1 MRCKVSEDMS
11 EAQLWAVMQS
21 LSGRTFMT
29 AKGLQFTV
37 TLAGN
42 ELFVSRKR
50 KSITRATVWRA
61 YMRLLELQARGEVV
75 DGPKK
80 LGTFGA
86 SYLYAIFIAI
96 GVLPTSMLEVM
107 EASNGNMRGCREM
120 DMPPP
125 LPNDANDAIAD
136 NIIRPHNH
144 SLRSTCIF
152 PLSVYNGIQE
162 NNKGESDMPRGVK
175 GSGKGTAAKKEVQKV
190 VAEKTRKPYP
200 SIDERIALA
209 DQEIER
215 LTKLNASRAELI
227 AQTEAKLAERKAAL
241 AKSGSAGEGRG
252 QEGAPAGGKGE
263 ARQGGEAEA
272 ERGRAQRAP
281 EGSAGEGAR
290 GQEGGEREIRCA
302 GRRACRER
310 QDSGRAAGRAEEIKR
325 HPPWETG
332 IILSLRRVLCV
343 LA

>member
-1 MRCKVSEDMS
+1 
-11 EAQLWAVMQS
+11 MQS

-29 AKGLQFTV
+29 AKSLQFTV

-125 LPNDANDAIAD
+125 LPAD
-136 NIIRPHNH
+136 NLVRPHNH

-152 PLSVYNGIQE
+152 PLSVYKGIQE

-175 GSGKGTAAKKEVQKV
+175 GSEKGTAAKKEVQKV

-209 DQEIER
+209 DQAIER

-241 AKSGSAGEGRG
+241 AKS
-252 QEGAPAGGKGE
+252 QEALEKEEAKKARLLAAKEKPAK
-263 ARQGGEAEA
+263 AAE
-272 ERGRAQRAP
+272 P
-281 EGSAGEGAR
+281 KLS
-290 GQEGGEREIRCA
+290 
-302 GRRACRER
+302 
-310 QDSGRAAGRAEEIKR
+310 AEER
-325 HPPWETG
+325 
-332 IILSLRRVLCV
+332 SARRKEA
-343 LA
+343 LAKARAVKKAEKEKYDALVAALAESGKTVDELLDALKK

>member
-1 MRCKVSEDMS
+1 MS

-120 DMPPP
+120 DMPPTIIKCVTTQTFARG
-125 LPNDANDAIAD
+125 AN
-136 NIIRPHNH
+136 RFGRR
-144 SLRSTCIF
+144 RS
-152 PLSVYNGIQE
+152 
-162 NNKGESDMPRGVK
+162 
-175 GSGKGTAAKKEVQKV
+175 V
-190 VAEKTRKPYP
+190 VTEP
-200 SIDERIALA
+200 S
-209 DQEIER
+209 
-215 LTKLNASRAELI
+215 KSR
-227 AQTEAKLAERKAAL
+227 
-241 AKSGSAGEGRG
+241 
-252 QEGAPAGGKGE
+252 
-263 ARQGGEAEA
+263 
-272 ERGRAQRAP
+272 
-281 EGSAGEGAR
+281 GAR
-290 GQEGGEREIRCA
+290 RLLWVSKSASDFDIIVSCGQRITHA
-302 GRRACRER
+302 
-310 QDSGRAAGRAEEIKR
+310 SM
-325 HPPWETG
+325 WL
-332 IILSLRRVLCV
+332 LSTSTRV
-343 LA
+343 

>member
-1 MRCKVSEDMS
+1 M
-11 EAQLWAVMQS
+11 A
-21 LSGRTFMT
+21 
-29 AKGLQFTV
+29 
-37 TLAGN
+37 
-42 ELFVSRKR
+42 
-50 KSITRATVWRA
+50 A

-136 NIIRPHNH
+136 NIVRPHNH
-144 SLRSTCIF
+144 SHRSTCIF
-152 PLSVYNGIQE
+152 PLAVYNGIQE

-209 DQEIER
+209 DQAIER

-241 AKSGSAGEGRG
+241 AKS
-252 QEGAPAGGKGE
+252 QEALEKEEAKKARLLAAKEKPAK
-263 ARQGGEAEA
+263 
-272 ERGRAQRAP
+272 
-281 EGSAGEGAR
+281 
-290 GQEGGEREIRCA
+290 
-302 GRRACRER
+302 
-310 QDSGRAAGRAEEIKR
+310 AAKPKLSAEER
-325 HPPWETG
+325 
-332 IILSLRRVLCV
+332 SARRKEA
-343 LA
+343 LAKARAVKKAEKEKYDALVAALAESGKTVDELLDALKK

>member
-136 NIIRPHNH
+136 NIVRPHNH

-209 DQEIER
+209 DQAIER

-227 AQTEAKLAERKAAL
+227 A
-241 AKSGSAGEGRG
+241 
-252 QEGAPAGGKGE
+252 
-263 ARQGGEAEA
+263 
-272 ERGRAQRAP
+272 
-281 EGSAGEGAR
+281 
-290 GQEGGEREIRCA
+290 
-302 GRRACRER
+302 
-310 QDSGRAAGRAEEIKR
+310 
-325 HPPWETG
+325 
-332 IILSLRRVLCV
+332 
-343 LA
+343 

>member
-1 MRCKVSEDMS
+1 MRCKVAEDMS

-21 LSGRTFMT
+21 ISGRTFMT

-61 YMRLLELQARGEVV
+61 YARLLELQARGEVV
-75 DGPKK
+75 DGTRK

-96 GVLPTSMLEVM
+96 GVLPTSMLEAM
-107 EASNGNMRGCREM
+107 EASNGNMRGCREV
-120 DMPPP
+120 DMHPP
-125 LPNDANDAIAD
+125 LLNDANDAIAD
-136 NIIRPHNH
+136 NIVRPHNH

-209 DQEIER
+209 DQAIER

-227 AQTEAKLAERKAAL
+227 AQMEAKLAERKATL
-241 AKSGSAGEGRG
+241 AKS
-252 QEGAPAGGKGE
+252 E
-263 ARQGGEAEA
+263 ARLEKAKA
-272 ERGRAQRAP
+272 T
-281 EGSAGEGAR
+281 
-290 GQEGGEREIRCA
+290 
-302 GRRACRER
+302 RER
-310 QDSGRAAGRAEEIKR
+310 LLAAKDKPAKAEKLSPEERKARRLEGQAKARAAKKAEKEKY
-325 HPPWETG
+325 EALMAT
-332 IILSLRRVLCV
+332 
-343 LA
+343 LAESGKTVDELLDELKK

>member
-136 NIIRPHNH
+136 NIVRPHNH

-162 NNKGESDMPRGVK
+162 NNKGENDMPRGVK

-209 DQEIER
+209 DQAIER

-241 AKSGSAGEGRG
+241 AKS
-252 QEGAPAGGKGE
+252 QEALEKEEAKKARLLAAKEKPAK
-263 ARQGGEAEA
+263 
-272 ERGRAQRAP
+272 
-281 EGSAGEGAR
+281 
-290 GQEGGEREIRCA
+290 
-302 GRRACRER
+302 
-310 QDSGRAAGRAEEIKR
+310 AAKPKLSAEER
-325 HPPWETG
+325 
-332 IILSLRRVLCV
+332 SARRKEA
-343 LA
+343 LAKARAVKKAEKEKYDALVAALAESGKTVDELLDALKK

>member
-1 MRCKVSEDMS
+1 MRCKVAEDMS

-21 LSGRTFMT
+21 LRGRTFTT

-50 KSITRATVWRA
+50 KSITRVTVWQA
-61 YMRLLELQARGEVV
+61 YARLLELQARGEVV

-86 SYLYAIFIAI
+86 SYLYAIFIAV
-96 GVLPTSMLEVM
+96 GVLPTPMLEAIG
-107 EASNGNMRGCREM
+107 ASNGNMRGCREM

-136 NIIRPHNH
+136 NIVRPHNH

-162 NNKGESDMPRGVK
+162 NDKGESDMPRGVK
-175 GSGKGTAAKKEVQKV
+175 GSGKESAEKKEVQKTV
-190 VAEKTRKPYP
+190 SEKTRKPYP
-200 SIDERIALA
+200 SVDERIAMA
-209 DQEIER
+209 DQKIER

-227 AQTEAKLAERKAAL
+227 AQTEAKLAERKATL
-241 AKSGSAGEGRG
+241 AKS
-252 QEGAPAGGKGE
+252 E
-263 ARQGGEAEA
+263 AQLEKAKA
-272 ERGRAQRAP
+272 T
-281 EGSAGEGAR
+281 
-290 GQEGGEREIRCA
+290 
-302 GRRACRER
+302 RER
-310 QDSGRAAGRAEEIKR
+310 LLAAKDKPAKAEKLSPEERKARRLEGQAKARAAKKAEKEKY
-325 HPPWETG
+325 EA
-332 IILSLRRVLCV
+332 LMAA
-343 LA
+343 LAESGKTVDELLDELKK

>member
-1 MRCKVSEDMS
+1 MRCKVAEDMS

-21 LSGRTFMT
+21 LRGRTFTT

-37 TLAGN
+37 TFAGN

-50 KSITRATVWRA
+50 KSITRVTVWQA
-61 YMRLLELQARGEVV
+61 YARLLELQARGEVV

-162 NNKGESDMPRGVK
+162 NDKGESDMPRGVK

-209 DQEIER
+209 DQAIER

-227 AQTEAKLAERKAAL
+227 AQTEAKLAERKATL
-241 AKSGSAGEGRG
+241 AKS
-252 QEGAPAGGKGE
+252 E
-263 ARQGGEAEA
+263 AQLEKAKA
-272 ERGRAQRAP
+272 T
-281 EGSAGEGAR
+281 
-290 GQEGGEREIRCA
+290 
-302 GRRACRER
+302 RER
-310 QDSGRAAGRAEEIKR
+310 LLAAKDKPAKAEKLSPEERKARRLEGQAKARAAKKAEKEKY
-325 HPPWETG
+325 EA
-332 IILSLRRVLCV
+332 LMAA
-343 LA
+343 LAESGKTVDELLDELKK

>member
-80 LGTFGA
+80 LGTLGA

-136 NIIRPHNH
+136 NIARPHNH

-152 PLSVYNGIQE
+152 PLSVCIMEY
-162 NNKGESDMPRGVK
+162 
-175 GSGKGTAAKKEVQKV
+175 KKTIK
-190 VAEKTRKPYP
+190 
-200 SIDERIALA
+200 ERTIC
-209 DQEIER
+209 
-215 LTKLNASRAELI
+215 RAE
-227 AQTEAKLAERKAAL
+227 
-241 AKSGSAGEGRG
+241 
-252 QEGAPAGGKGE
+252 
-263 ARQGGEAEA
+263 
-272 ERGRAQRAP
+272 
-281 EGSAGEGAR
+281 
-290 GQEGGEREIRCA
+290 
-302 GRRACRER
+302 
-310 QDSGRAAGRAEEIKR
+310 
-325 HPPWETG
+325 
-332 IILSLRRVLCV
+332 
-343 LA
+343 

>member
-96 GVLPTSMLEVM
+96 QDLFPS
-107 EASNGNMRGCREM
+107 GC
-120 DMPPP
+120 
-125 LPNDANDAIAD
+125 
-136 NIIRPHNH
+136 
-144 SLRSTCIF
+144 
-152 PLSVYNGIQE
+152 
-162 NNKGESDMPRGVK
+162 
-175 GSGKGTAAKKEVQKV
+175 
-190 VAEKTRKPYP
+190 
-200 SIDERIALA
+200 
-209 DQEIER
+209 
-215 LTKLNASRAELI
+215 SRA
-227 AQTEAKLAERKAAL
+227 ADR
-241 AKSGSAGEGRG
+241 
-252 QEGAPAGGKGE
+252 
-263 ARQGGEAEA
+263 
-272 ERGRAQRAP
+272 
-281 EGSAGEGAR
+281 
-290 GQEGGEREIRCA
+290 
-302 GRRACRER
+302 
-310 QDSGRAAGRAEEIKR
+310 
-325 HPPWETG
+325 
-332 IILSLRRVLCV
+332 
-343 LA
+343 